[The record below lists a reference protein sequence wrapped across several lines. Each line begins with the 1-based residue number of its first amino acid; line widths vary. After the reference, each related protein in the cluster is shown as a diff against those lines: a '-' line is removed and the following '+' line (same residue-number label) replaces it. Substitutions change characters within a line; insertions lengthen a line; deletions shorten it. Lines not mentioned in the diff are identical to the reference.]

1 MALCGARNRRHD
13 AASASQNT
21 ASTTQSEDTGPGP
34 LGTLL
39 RRLPPVLNADDV
51 PGCSTTPVA
60 PAFVRHACVGGKQ
73 AIRVLYSASSSRR
86 NAHRQAWATGAKR
99 TPIVVPLG
107 QLGLRASHTVL
118 PMHVGMAHQQ
128 QPHRV
133 DTAAA
138 AVCVYCTHSA
148 LEYCTPSA
156 CPSVCV
162 QAVASLHG
170 TLPAKL
176 LSVCTNVP
184 LVPDPARAA

>member
-1 MALCGARNRRHD
+1 MV
-13 AASASQNT
+13 S
-21 ASTTQSEDTGPGP
+21 
-34 LGTLL
+34 
-39 RRLPPVLNADDV
+39 
-51 PGCSTTPVA
+51 
-60 PAFVRHACVGGKQ
+60 
-73 AIRVLYSASSSRR
+73 
-86 NAHRQAWATGAKR
+86 
-99 TPIVVPLG
+99 LG
-107 QLGLRASHTVL
+107 QLELGASHTVL
-118 PMHVGMAHQQ
+118 LMHVGMA
-128 QPHRV
+128 RV
-133 DTAAA
+133 DTAAP